1 MFDDLSDLDEIYA
14 SSLKGMYAMEDDELD
29 YLCLDFTTAEE
40 MMGRKELVELIPGG
54 KGTALAASNLPE
66 YVEACLKYRLMG
78 RYEDQL
84 TSLLLGFYDVI
95 PEPLLAVFD
104 FQEIELLMCGLPEI
118 KVRDWMAHTE
128 YTGECEARGPSHQV
142 CVWFWEVVM
151 GYDEEMKARLLQFA
165 TGTSGVPSNGF
176 GFLQGF
182 DGNIRKFTIQG
193 VDLKTCVYPRSQ

>member
-1 MFDDLSDLDEIYA
+1 LLF
-14 SSLKGMYAMEDDELD
+14 
-29 YLCLDFTTAEE
+29 
-40 MMGRKELVELIPGG
+40 V
-54 KGTALAASNLPE
+54 
-66 YVEACLKYRLMG
+66 VACLWTLC
-78 RYEDQL
+78 
-84 TSLLLGFYDVI
+84 S
-95 PEPLLAVFD
+95 PLSATAIL
-104 FQEIELLMCGLPEI
+104 
-118 KVRDWMAHTE
+118 
-128 YTGECEARGPSHQV
+128 RGPSHQV